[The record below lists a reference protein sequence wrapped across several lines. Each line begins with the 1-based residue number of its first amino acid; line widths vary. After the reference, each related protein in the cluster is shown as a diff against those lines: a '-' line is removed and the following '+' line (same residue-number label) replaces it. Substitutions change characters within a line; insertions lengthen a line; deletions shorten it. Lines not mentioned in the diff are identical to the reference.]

1 MDNLSDTV
9 REWISETGLSPN
21 QVSRRA
27 GISQSTMSR
36 VLAGHVDPT
45 AGTLTEIALACGFE
59 LDFAARPSSS
69 PDAAR
74 AARVMLEA
82 GYPDDEGDELLKR
95 WQQRLIRFSS
105 ASDPV
110 TLLRTAARYAS
121 PLLHPDVVLFAGDIT
136 VGHVASAG
144 DATRG
149 RWAVSGAAGL
159 TLPAPHESAPATTIL
174 WTEDPRRAAQLLTD
188 SPLERTT
195 RRKRATVAV
204 LLADPALFVNAFTVG
219 IVTYAAPMQ
228 LMLDCI
234 AQGGAVAQAALAE
247 VEGW

>member
-1 MDNLSDTV
+1 MERLSDIV
-9 REWISETGLSPN
+9 REWISETSLSPN

-36 VLAGHVDPT
+36 VLAGRVDPT

-69 PDAAR
+69 LDAAR
-74 AARVMLEA
+74 AVRAMFEA
-82 GYPDDEGDELLKR
+82 GYPEDDDEVLTR
-95 WQQRLIRFSS
+95 WQERLIRFAAS
-105 ASDPV
+105 SDPV
-110 TLLRTAARYAS
+110 SLLRTAAQYAS
-121 PLLHPDVVLFAGDIT
+121 PLLHSDVVLFTGDIT
-136 VGHVASAG
+136 MGHVASAG

-149 RWAVSGAAGL
+149 QWAVSGAAGL
-159 TLPAPHESAPATTIL
+159 TLPAPRESAPATTIL

-204 LLADPALFVNAFTVG
+204 LHANPALFVNTFTVG

-234 AQGGAVAQAALAE
+234 AQGGAVAQAALEE